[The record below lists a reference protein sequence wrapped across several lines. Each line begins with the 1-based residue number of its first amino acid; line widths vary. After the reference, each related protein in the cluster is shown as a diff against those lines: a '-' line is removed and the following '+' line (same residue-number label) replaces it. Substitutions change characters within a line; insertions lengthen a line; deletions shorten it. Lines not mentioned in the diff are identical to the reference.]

1 MSPTIFL
8 SCQQIFCS
16 NRPNKFEQPQRDDL
30 CAVGGLSRPQCRSR
44 RSTHGRRT
52 MVRFSARLRERLR
65 ARPGRCACTQRR
77 SLQPA
82 RGRCARSRWVA
93 LAGAHHASA
102 HRAHPDPRLCAAS
115 LTLKV
120 SLSSAAGV
128 TRNTRVECT
137 DAMIK
142 ITCPPYFLQ
151 VPCALPRSGRN
162 AARSPTPV
170 RVRSPWSRRAHG

>member
-1 MSPTIFL
+1 
-8 SCQQIFCS
+8 
-16 NRPNKFEQPQRDDL
+16 
-30 CAVGGLSRPQCRSR
+30 
-44 RSTHGRRT
+44 